1 MKSKTNKK
9 NNVKKNNHLYPFFH
23 IKKWINFKGRLY
35 DKQKNQIVDIER
47 NVFSLPFYYSLGEK
61 NSILEDCIQV
71 FESKICEIIKRIDEA
86 DLEVFCGD
94 EKKKSVFVM
103 KSWRAGTV

>member
-47 NVFSLPFYYSLGEK
+47 NVFSLPFYYSLG
-61 NSILEDCIQV
+61 
-71 FESKICEIIKRIDEA
+71 KRIA
-86 DLEVFCGD
+86 YWKIAFRFL
-94 EKKKSVFVM
+94 KAKFVR
-103 KSWRAGTV
+103 S